1 MTDQIIGLVASRH
14 ALPRWIA
21 PCVSAGLARA
31 IHHGADT
38 KQHGDRHEDNKDNG
52 MLHVAASLLRAPTP
66 PDVCGFSAVQ
76 AECAVN
82 RQWNRKGNMIL
93 RFLSDASAGAELDKR
108 KAPVELNKR
117 RWVVVSPC
125 SASPTE
131 V

>member
-1 MTDQIIGLVASRH
+1 VAAGGAVTDQIIGLVASRH

-82 RQWNRKGNMIL
+82 RQWNRKGNMNFAL
-93 RFLSDASAGAELDKR
+93 LE
-108 KAPVELNKR
+108 R
-117 RWVVVSPC
+117 RVRRRRVGQKKGTGRIEQTAVGC
-125 SASPTE
+125 R
-131 V
+131 